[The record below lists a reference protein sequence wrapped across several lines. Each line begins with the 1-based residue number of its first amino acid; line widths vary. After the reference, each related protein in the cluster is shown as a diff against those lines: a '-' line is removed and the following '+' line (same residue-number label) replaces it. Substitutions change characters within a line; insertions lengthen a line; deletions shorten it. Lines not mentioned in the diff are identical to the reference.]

1 MALLN
6 IGVWELNNHI
16 KEKILQDVIRKFQ
29 HFFKISKKLPLLLE
43 KKVVVKAE
51 IRYGLHDIA
60 SCQSGSSNDKIIY
73 FLRLGSPRAI
83 LLMT

>member
-60 SCQSGSSNDKIIY
+60 SGQSGSSNDKIIY
-73 FLRLGSPRAI
+73 FLRL
-83 LLMT
+83 